1 MESLSQIDKIYDF
14 IKNSYKRDQPFFLK
28 DLYLQF
34 PDIKKGTI
42 RESIR
47 RLINE
52 EKILKINNGV
62 YELPNPTRVLKSHVV
77 NISNVVEQKYL
88 KDKENNLIGYRS
100 GINFSN
106 QLGLTSQTAS
116 VDVIYSNAVSN
127 KKREIK
133 LNKNRLIINAPRVE
147 VTNKN
152 YKLLQ
157 VLDLLTAFNQF
168 SEYDLK
174 QAEAK
179 ILSYIS
185 SIKLSPDQIERIV
198 ETYPLTTQVKFYK
211 IGGANVITQ
220 R

>member
-1 MESLSQIDKIYDF
+1 MENLSLIDRIYDF
-14 IKNSYKRDQPFFLK
+14 IKNNYRNRQPFFLK
-28 DLYLQF
+28 DLYNQF
-34 PDIKKGTI
+34 PEINEGTI

-52 EKILKINNGV
+52 EKILKAKNGV
-62 YELPNPTRVLKSHVV
+62 YELPNPNRVLKSHVV
-77 NISNVVEQKYL
+77 NISNVVEQTYI

-100 GINFSN
+100 GINFAN

-116 VDVIYSNAVSN
+116 VEVVYSNAVSN
-127 KKREIK
+127 RKREIK
-133 LNKNRLIINAPRVE
+133 LNKSRLIINAPRVE

-157 VLDLLTAFNQF
+157 ILDLLTEFDKY
-168 SEYDLK
+168 SEHDLK
-174 QAEAK
+174 QAEPK
-179 ILSYIS
+179 LLSYIS
-185 SIKLSPDQIERIV
+185 GIKLSHEELDRIV
-198 ETYPLTTQVKFYK
+198 EAYPLTAQVKFYK